1 MLQKITSLVSFGYV
15 EGISSFAYVSVVCKS
30 VSAEIAS
37 TGHNYWFVA
46 GC

>member
-1 MLQKITSLVSFGYV
+1 MLQKITSLVSFGYLRV
-15 EGISSFAYVSVVCKS
+15 ISSFACVSVVWKS
-30 VSAEIAS
+30 VLAEIAS

>member
-1 MLQKITSLVSFGYV
+1 MLQKITSLMSFGYLKV
-15 EGISSFAYVSVVCKS
+15 ISSFAYVFVVWKS